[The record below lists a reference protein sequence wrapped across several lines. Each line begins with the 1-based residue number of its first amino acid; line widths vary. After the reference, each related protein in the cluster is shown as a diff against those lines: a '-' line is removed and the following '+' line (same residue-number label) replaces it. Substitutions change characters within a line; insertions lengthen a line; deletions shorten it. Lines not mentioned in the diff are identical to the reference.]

1 MLKCFLFL
9 LAPFTASWAFGV
21 VAECVYAKSAP
32 STQVIMYVTKFFA
45 AVAAVLFFGW
55 GFDGCR
61 SKALT
66 TWMVTAVITTVLM
79 IWGVV
84 SSGFYLWPIVTA
96 LCWMLRDGGCLFFAC
111 HMLYHCDHSEVGVA
125 ATIVVYNCLA
135 QLVCFTLLSL
145 FVGSATVQF
154 VFVAVLLVLTIAL
167 VL

>member
-21 VAECVYAKSAP
+21 VADGVYAASAP
-32 STQVIMYVTKFFA
+32 STQSIMYVTKFFA

-111 HMLYHCDHSEVGVA
+111 HMLYHCDHSEVSVA
-125 ATIVVYNCLA
+125 AVAVVYNCLA
-135 QLVCFTLLSL
+135 QLICFTLLSL
-145 FVGSATVQF
+145 FAGSAMVQF